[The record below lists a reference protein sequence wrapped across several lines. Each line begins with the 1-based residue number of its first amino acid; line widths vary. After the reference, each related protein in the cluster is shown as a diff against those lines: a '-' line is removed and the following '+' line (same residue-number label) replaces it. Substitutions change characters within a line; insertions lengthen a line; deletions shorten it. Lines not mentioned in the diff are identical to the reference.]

1 MISHIKIFNDPVYGF
16 VKVPNGIILELIDHP
31 YFQRLS
37 RIKQV
42 GTVSYVYPGATHTR
56 MHHAIGAL
64 HLMMQA
70 LDILKSKGVAI
81 TDEEV
86 EAACIAILLHDIG
99 HGPYSH
105 ALEGLIINAHH
116 ESITEVYL
124 DALNIEF
131 AGKLSLAIKIF
142 KNEYHKP
149 FLFQLVSGQL
159 DMDRLDYLNR
169 DSFYTGV
176 SEGIVGYD
184 RIIKMLDVRE
194 NDLVVEEKGIYSI
207 ENFLISRRIM
217 YWQVYLHK
225 TTLSA
230 ELMMI
235 HFLKRLKSL
244 CQEGKISADNNL
256 LFFLKNNFS
265 IDDLKN
271 DSALLK
277 RFSLLDDYDVIYQI
291 KMMLDASDRVLR
303 EHADGLLNRKLFK
316 LKYRNN
322 EMESDYITDIR
333 QRILR
338 NYGEELF
345 PYFFFTGT
353 EKNVAYDE
361 QKEIKILNKAGE
373 IISISEIEELDIK
386 SKIITK
392 FYSCFPKNML

>member
-81 TDEEV
+81 TEEEV

-124 DALNIEF
+124 DALNKEF

>member
-81 TDEEV
+81 TEEEV

-124 DALNIEF
+124 DALNKEF

-244 CQEGKISADNNL
+244 CQEGKISSDNNL

>member
-124 DALNIEF
+124 DALNKEF

>member
-81 TDEEV
+81 TEEEV

-124 DALNIEF
+124 DALNKEF

-353 EKNVAYDE
+353 ENNVAYDE

>member
-124 DALNIEF
+124 DALNKEF

-353 EKNVAYDE
+353 ENNVAYDE